1 MHKIHIDGG
10 SYNLIYQLPQII
22 YSSIISSILS
32 YIIKLLGLSE
42 SNILQLKNSKKN
54 VVVNIDITNVKS
66 LITILKIKFS
76 FFYVS
81 LFILLGIFWYYVTC
95 FCGIY
100 RNTQMHLIKDSLFSF
115 ATSLITPF
123 ALYLFP
129 GIFRIYALKNKSKC
143 LYGFSQF
150 LEIFI

>member
-54 VVVNIDITNVKS
+54 VVVNIDIKVKS

-95 FCGIY
+95 FCGI
-100 RNTQMHLIKDSLFSF
+100 
-115 ATSLITPF
+115 
-123 ALYLFP
+123 
-129 GIFRIYALKNKSKC
+129 
-143 LYGFSQF
+143 
-150 LEIFI
+150 